1 MYFYEHQP
9 REALILDEVIDI
21 TIKDKK
27 NVGWTVITKEQFLKV
42 NLGNE
47 KKP

>member
-9 REALILDEVIDI
+9 REDLILDETIDI

-27 NVGWTVITKEQFLKV
+27 IT
-42 NLGNE
+42 N
-47 KKP
+47 